1 MIGTRPQPLVCP
13 DCGLEFVVVHT
24 REGLALYYEFRDWD
38 DACWRSRSGTAG
50 LCQFTSLL
58 NLLDMSAA
66 AHADG
71 QNAEPPP

>member
-38 DACWRSRSGTAG
+38 DACWRSRVAPPA
-50 LCQFTSLL
+50 
-58 NLLDMSAA
+58 SASSRRC
-66 AHADG
+66 
-71 QNAEPPP
+71 